1 MLYIGI
7 DVGGTGIKAGVVDES
22 GNILHKLSCPTG
34 RERGPEAVIRDM
46 ARLALRV
53 LEESGH
59 SLGEIH
65 SVGIGIPG
73 MQDPRT
79 GRVPFCTNLGWHD
92 VPLVEMMRREIDKP
106 IYVNNDATVAG
117 LAESIAGVS
126 AGTKN
131 SVFVTLGTGVGG
143 GVVLDGKVFMGP
155 HGIATEVGHMITVAG
170 GELCTCGNR
179 GCWERYAS
187 ATALIRE
194 GRCFAEAHPDSALY
208 RAVGGNLDAIEARTV
223 IDLARD
229 GDPDCAKLFDEYV
242 YHLAVGLVNL
252 INLYD
257 PEVIALGGGVSRA
270 GAFLLD
276 KVNALIPEMIFFK
289 SMPHAEIKLARLGND
304 AGIIGAA
311 MLGRQEDPS
320 HARI

>member
-7 DVGGTGIKAGVVDES
+7 DVGGTGIKAGVVSEN
-22 GNILHKLSCPTG
+22 GTILHKLSCPTL
-34 RERGPEAVIRDM
+34 RERGHEAVIHDM
-46 ARLALRV
+46 ARLSLQV
-53 LEESGH
+53 LAESGH
-59 SLGEIH
+59 ALDEIH
-65 SVGIGIPG
+65 SVGVGIPG

-92 VPLVEMMRREIDKP
+92 VPLVELLQREIDKP
-106 IYVNNDATVAG
+106 IYINNDATVAG

-131 SVFVTLGTGVGG
+131 SVFVTRGTGVGG

-170 GELCTCGNR
+170 GEMCTCGNR

-187 ATALIRE
+187 ATAIIRE
-194 GRCFAEAHPDSALY
+194 GRRFAEAHRDSALF
-208 RAVGGNLDAIEARTV
+208 RAVNGNLDQIEARTV
-223 IDLARD
+223 IDLAKA
-229 GDPDCAKLFDEYV
+229 GDPDCEKLFDDYV
-242 YHLAVGLVNL
+242 YHLTVGLINL

-257 PEVIALGGGVSRA
+257 PEIIALGGGVSKA
-270 GAFLLD
+270 GPFLLD
-276 KVNALIPEMIFFK
+276 KVNALLPEMIFFK
-289 SMPHAEIKLARLGND
+289 TMPHARIELARLGND

-311 MLGRQEDPS
+311 MLGRQE
-320 HARI
+320 A

>member
-7 DVGGTGIKAGVVDES
+7 DVGGTGIKAGVVSEN
-22 GNILHKLSCPTG
+22 GTILHKLSCPTL
-34 RERGPEAVIRDM
+34 RERGHEAVIHDM
-46 ARLALRV
+46 ARLSLQV
-53 LEESGH
+53 LAESGH
-59 SLGEIH
+59 ALEEIH
-65 SVGIGIPG
+65 SVGVGIPG

-79 GRVPFCTNLGWHD
+79 GRIPFCTNLGWHD
-92 VPLVEMMRREIDKP
+92 VPLVELLQQEIDKP
-106 IYVNNDATVAG
+106 VYVNNDATVAG

-131 SVFVTLGTGVGG
+131 SVFITLGTGVGG
-143 GVVLDGKVFMGP
+143 GVVLDGKVYMGP
-155 HGIATEVGHMITVAG
+155 NGIATEVGHMITVAG
-170 GELCTCGNR
+170 GEMCTCGNR

-194 GRCFAEAHPDSALY
+194 GRRFAEAHRNCALF
-208 RAVGGNLDAIEARTV
+208 RAVSGNLDQIEARTV
-223 IDLARD
+223 IDLAKA
-229 GDPDCAKLFDEYV
+229 GDPDCEKLFDDYV
-242 YHLAVGLVNL
+242 YHLTVGLINL

-276 KVNALIPEMIFFK
+276 KVNALLPEMIFFK
-289 SMPHAEIKLARLGND
+289 DMPHARIELARLGND

-311 MLGRQEDPS
+311 MLGRQE
-320 HARI
+320 A